1 MELLIDR
8 EITGARELFGAFG
21 DVRLFAGRQLGRAEI
36 GNAAALLVRS
46 VTRVDATLLAG
57 TGVRFVGTATAGT
70 DHLDLDW
77 LCGAGITVA
86 DAAGCNAQAVAE
98 HVVCC
103 LYRYAARRGCD
114 VRELRLGIVGYGHV
128 GRALAALATRIGVPW
143 LANDPPL
150 AMGAGD
156 VPHTDLDALLE
167 RSDVVSL
174 HVPLTYA
181 GAHATADL
189 IGAAELARLR
199 PGSLLINAARGGVVD
214 EAALAAAVAGTRGL
228 VAALDCWSGEP
239 RVARATLAAS
249 WLASPH
255 IAGHTRE
262 ARAKA
267 SLCLAAA
274 LSSWSGCAFRPTDL
288 LAATPAA
295 LLHAGAGGA
304 GGVLAQV
311 HDLEAHTARMHALA
325 VGDTQGADD
334 ARAASFDAD
343 RREFGLRREF
353 ASHAVACAGCN
364 PDTVVELDTLGF
376 TCRDDRA

>member
-21 DVRLFAGRQLGRAEI
+21 DVRLFAGRELDRTAVGDAEV
-36 GNAAALLVRS
+36 LLVRS
-46 VTRVDATLLAG
+46 VTRVDAALLGASR
-57 TGVRFVGTATAGT
+57 VRFVGTATAGT
-70 DHLDLDW
+70 DHLDVAW
-77 LCGAGITVA
+77 LRAAGITVA

-114 VRELRLGIVGYGHV
+114 VRDLCLGIVGYGHV
-128 GRALAALATRIGVPW
+128 GRALAALATRIRVPW

-150 AMGAGD
+150 AAAGGD
-156 VPHTDLDALLE
+156 VPHTDLATLLE
-167 RSDVVSL
+167 RCDVLSL
-174 HVPLTYA
+174 HVPLTRA
-181 GAHATADL
+181 GAHATAGL

-214 EAALAAAVAGTRGL
+214 EAALVAAVRGPRRL
-228 VAALDCWSGEP
+228 LAALDCWDGEP
-239 RVARATLAAS
+239 RVACATLAAS

-262 ARAKA
+262 ARANA
-267 SLCLAAA
+267 SLRLAAA
-274 LSSWSGCAFRPTDL
+274 LSALNGCASRAPDL
-288 LAATPAA
+288 LAATPAST
-295 LLHAGAGGA
+295 LHAGAA
-304 GGVLAQV
+304 GVVGVLAQA
-311 HDLEAHTARMHALA
+311 HDLDAHTARMRALVEEDA
-325 VGDTQGADD
+325 NG

-353 ASHAVACAGCN
+353 ASHPVACAGCN
-364 PDTVVELDTLGF
+364 PDTVAELDLLGF
-376 TCRDDRA
+376 TRRA

>member
-21 DVRLFAGRQLGRAEI
+21 DVRLFAGRELGRAAI
-36 GNAAALLVRS
+36 GNAEVLLVRS
-46 VTRVDATLLAG
+46 VTRVDAALLG
-57 TGVRFVGTATAGT
+57 GSRVRFVGTATAGT
-70 DHLDLDW
+70 DHLDVDSLRA
-77 LCGAGITVA
+77 AGITVA
-86 DAAGCNAQAVAE
+86 DAAGCNARAVAE

-103 LYRYAARRGCD
+103 LYRYAAHRGCD

-150 AMGAGD
+150 AAAGGE
-156 VPHTDLDALLE
+156 VPHTDLGALLE
-167 RSDVVSL
+167 HSDVLSL
-174 HVPLTYA
+174 HVPLSRE

-214 EAALAAAVAGTRGL
+214 EDAL
-228 VAALDCWSGEP
+228 VAAVHGPRRLLAAVDCWDGEP

-262 ARAKA
+262 ARANA
-267 SLCLAAA
+267 SLRLAAA
-274 LSSWSGCAFRPTDL
+274 LSAWSGCDFHPPDL
-288 LAATPAA
+288 LAAAPAA
-295 LLHAGAGGA
+295 VLRVGAAGVS
-304 GGVLAQV
+304 GVLAEA
-311 HDLEAHTARMHALA
+311 HDLGAHTARMRALA
-325 VGDTQGADD
+325 AVDEND

-343 RREFGLRREF
+343 RRTFGLRREF
-353 ASHAVACAGCN
+353 ASHPVACAGCN
-364 PDTVVELDTLGF
+364 PDTVAELDTLGF
-376 TCRDDRA
+376 TRRA